1 MSTARS
7 VMFWIAIAY
16 VLAFVVLSLL
26 KMNGKTMKRIFLIIG
41 GAYVATSI
49 VLFATLTGIENKS
62 DGGISPLSLYP
73 MIVFAALV
81 FLTAGVFA
89 LTDNKT
95 LRLIFTVATVAALIA
110 VIVCLVVYYTTGEPS
125 EKNYLTEDD
134 VQTLPLWLSAAALV
148 LAIIGLTL
156 LDKKT
161 LDFDTKSVTY
171 AGISVAL
178 AFALSYIRLL
188 KMPMGGAI
196 TLASLL
202 PIMLYSY
209 IFGIKK
215 GVIIGAIYGVL
226 QAIQD
231 PWILHP
237 AQFLLDYPVAFAGI
251 GLAGI
256 LRNTK
261 LHPRLS
267 FPLGALIAA
276 LFRLLSSFLSGVF
289 AFGSFASYYDMTSP
303 YLYSIAY
310 NSTYILPDAALA
322 IIVGLFLM
330 SSKTVLN
337 LILTTDAKKSK

>member
-125 EKNYLTEDD
+125 EKNY
-134 VQTLPLWLSAAALV
+134 S
-148 LAIIGLTL
+148 
-156 LDKKT
+156 
-161 LDFDTKSVTY
+161 
-171 AGISVAL
+171 
-178 AFALSYIRLL
+178 R
-188 KMPMGGAI
+188 
-196 TLASLL
+196 
-202 PIMLYSY
+202 
-209 IFGIKK
+209 
-215 GVIIGAIYGVL
+215 
-226 QAIQD
+226 
-231 PWILHP
+231 
-237 AQFLLDYPVAFAGI
+237 
-251 GLAGI
+251 
-256 LRNTK
+256 
-261 LHPRLS
+261 
-267 FPLGALIAA
+267 
-276 LFRLLSSFLSGVF
+276 
-289 AFGSFASYYDMTSP
+289 
-303 YLYSIAY
+303 
-310 NSTYILPDAALA
+310 
-322 IIVGLFLM
+322 
-330 SSKTVLN
+330 
-337 LILTTDAKKSK
+337 